1 MLRKGKG
8 WNGVCSFS
16 AWITSS
22 LQFQLGLWTVG
33 LISSTGV
40 ADDIFSCSF
49 HLLQA
54 VYHNVK
60 PASLQ
65 QQLEAVHMSSE
76 KAEIF
81 SQAWATN
88 GPELVE
94 RVKLNIFTPKKV
106 RPIYKDS
113 NKSWYSSCWF
123 FCVYQCLR
131 QIYPH
136 IKMQCISRTSQIA
149 YTLCQKQLLLFE

>member
-8 WNGVCSFS
+8 WKSVCSLS
-16 AWITSS
+16 VWITSS
-22 LQFQLGLWTVG
+22 LQFQLLWTVG
-33 LISSTGV
+33 MISSTSV
-40 ADDIFSCSF
+40 ADFIYYYSF

-65 QQLEAVHMSSE
+65 QQLEAVHMSSD

-94 RVKLNIFTPKKV
+94 RLKHNIFTPKKV
-106 RPIYKDS
+106 RLIYEDI
-113 NKSWYSSCWF
+113 NKHWYSSWF
-123 FCVYQCLR
+123 FCIYQWLR
-131 QIYPH
+131 QISLH
-136 IKMQCISRTSQIA
+136 IKKQCISRTSQIA
-149 YTLCQKQLLLFE
+149 YTLCQ

>member
-8 WNGVCSFS
+8 VWVASV
-16 AWITSS
+16 WITSS

-33 LISSTGV
+33 MISSTSVAVGV
-40 ADDIFSCSF
+40 YYDFF

-65 QQLEAVHMSSE
+65 QQLEAVHMSSD

-88 GPELVE
+88 GPALVE
-94 RVKLNIFTPKKV
+94 RLKHNIFTPKKV
-106 RPIYKDS
+106 RLIYK
-113 NKSWYSSCWF
+113 
-123 FCVYQCLR
+123 
-131 QIYPH
+131 H
-136 IKMQCISRTSQIA
+136 
-149 YTLCQKQLLLFE
+149 